1 MNDLDQNI
9 DYTFE
14 ADFHDNVINSN
25 AFLNVKVIIRP
36 PNTITDIFAK
46 DTDTF
51 NYLPFNSNHPRHT
64 VRNIPWCLA
73 RIIRGIVSDPELVS
87 VRMQEMKA
95 RLRLVGYPVKLI
107 NASIKWAMDIPREDI
122 LNPKPKNDTENNKEP
137 IYFVSTYNPTL
148 KDPKIEIRRAIDTYN
163 TNEKAED

>member
-1 MNDLDQNI
+1 M
-9 DYTFE
+9 FE
-14 ADFHDNVINSN
+14 VDFHDNVNSK

-51 NYLPFNSNHPRHT
+51 NYLTFNSNHPRHT
-64 VRNIPWCLA
+64 VRNIPCCLA
-73 RIIRGIVSDPELVS
+73 KIIRGIVSDPVVVS
-87 VRMQEMKA
+87 VCMQQMKA
-95 RLRLVGYPVKLI
+95 RLRLVGYPVKLLK
-107 NASIKWAMDIPREDI
+107 ASIKWAMNIPREDI
-122 LNPKPKNDTENNKEP
+122 LSPKPKNDTENSKES